1 MSSRVCCALQSLPKR
16 VSRVHLAREYYRIDT
31 SPQMISMAEAI
42 TGHEYG
48 IRSAMKRHV
57 KAVRRL
63 LDDSYGALADALTSL
78 DVDPYPEYR
87 SSSSPIRAAYQ
98 LGNAEMTGLPG
109 QSLDLVTIMYGFHE
123 VPREGR
129 NRIIREARRLLKKG
143 GHIAIIDICP
153 TYTPSPHMLAGEP
166 FVIEYQK
173 NIDEQLASLPGLN
186 LFKRRTVV
194 PGHVNM
200 WLLEAA

>member
-1 MSSRVCCALQSLPKR
+1 M
-16 VSRVHLAREYYRIDT
+16 HLAPEYRIDT
-31 SPQMISMAEAI
+31 SPQMISMAKAI

-48 IRSAMKRHV
+48 IRAAMARHV
-57 KAVRRL
+57 EAVQRL
-63 LDDSYGALADALTSL
+63 LEDSYGALADALAAL
-78 DVDPYPEYR
+78 DVDPYPDYR
-87 SSSSPIRAAYQ
+87 SSPIRAAYQ
-98 LGNAEMTGLPG
+98 LGNAEMTGLPD
-109 QSLDLVTIMYGFHE
+109 QSLDLVTIMYSFHE

-143 GHIAIIDICP
+143 GHLAILDICP

-166 FVIEYQK
+166 FVIEYQT

-186 LFKRRTVV
+186 LFKRKTVV